1 MFWWSVE
8 WHGKTVR
15 EFGWTSVQA
24 QDAAEARVKFEK
36 MHPMHQ
42 VRAVS
47 SITDT
52 EMAVPTGFEPATL

>member
-1 MFWWSVE
+1 MTWWSVE
-8 WHGKTVR
+8 WRGKAVR
-15 EFGWTSVQA
+15 EYGWTSVQA

-47 SITDT
+47 LID
-52 EMAVPTGFEPATL
+52 EAELIDA